1 MAWNVP
7 GPKVDAL
14 QDGVKDHGEAGG
26 GAPDHEP
33 PGVAT
38 VQRAGGSII
47 VLSFSVGTSADGAS
61 SSNIKRLTFDDAAN
75 TTGGGGG
82 DEHGKHV
89 LRRGGVG
96 FGLGLPLPPV
106 ETEGQQRKPVVREP

>member
-14 QDGVKDHGEAGG
+14 QDGVKDR
-26 GAPDHEP
+26 
-33 PGVAT
+33 VAT
-38 VQRAGGSII
+38 GQRSII
-47 VLSFSVGTSADGAS
+47 VLSFSVGTSADGGGS
-61 SSNIKRLTFDDAAN
+61 SSNIKRLASDDAAN

>member
-14 QDGVKDHGEAGG
+14 QDGVKDR
-26 GAPDHEP
+26 
-33 PGVAT
+33 VAT

-47 VLSFSVGTSADGAS
+47 VLSFSVGTSADGGGS
-61 SSNIKRLTFDDAAN
+61 SSNIKRLTSDNTAN

-82 DEHGKHV
+82 DDHGKHV
-89 LRRGGVG
+89 LRRGGIG